1 MKDYAHYWELIKEHK
16 ELKLKCYS
24 SSVYTVQRM
33 IKKKKDRDTAF
44 KFSQAE
50 QGIKWRLTFRV
61 VSQEQ
66 DEKVTLHF
74 VLTPYPFISGD
85 ML

>member
-1 MKDYAHYWELIKEHK
+1 MKDYAHYWELIKQHK

-33 IKKKKDRDTAF
+33 IKKKKDKDTAF
-44 KFSQAE
+44 KFISAE
-50 QGIKWRLTFRV
+50 QGIKWRLTFKV
-61 VSQEQ
+61 IDQEAN
-66 DEKVTLHF
+66 EKVTLHF
-74 VLTPYPFISGD
+74 VLMAYPFISGD